1 MEKIM
6 RHKKWIASLFFSC
19 LLFFFMTHP
28 VHAEGLIDVKLGD
41 QGDLTSS
48 VKIFIMVAV
57 LTIAPSLFIIFTCFT
72 QVIIVLS
79 LTRQG
84 LGTATLPP
92 NQVLMAL
99 ALFIT
104 VYIMSPVLTQI
115 DKEAY
120 KPYQKG
126 TISFEQAVE
135 KAEVPLKKFMIKN
148 TEDKD
153 LRTFLKLRGD
163 EKPKK
168 AEDVSILA
176 AVPAFT
182 MSQITHGLF
191 SGLMIYGAF
200 IVIDML
206 VGSILMFMGMMMLP
220 PQMISLP
227 LKLLVFIYIG
237 GFSKIVELLFNS
249 IKV

>member
-1 MEKIM
+1 MEKI
-6 RHKKWIASLFFSC
+6 KYNKWILSLLFSF
-19 LLFFFMTHP
+19 LFFFLISHP
-28 VHAEGLIDVKLGD
+28 VHAEGLIDVKIGD

-48 VKIFIMVAV
+48 VKIFVMVAI
-57 LTIAPSLFIIFTCFT
+57 LTIAPSIFIMFTCFT

-84 LGTATLPP
+84 LGTMTLPP
-92 NQVLMAL
+92 NQVLVAL

-104 VYIMSPVLTQI
+104 VYIMSPVITEI
-115 DKEAY
+115 DQKAY
-120 KPYQKG
+120 KPYQEK
-126 TISFEQAVE
+126 TITFEQAVE

-163 EKPKK
+163 EKPKN

-182 MSQITHGLF
+182 LSQITHGLF
-191 SGLMIYGAF
+191 TGLMIYGAF
-200 IVIDML
+200 IVIDMI